1 MTKVYITDYIEKP
14 SVEKKILGKNLFT
27 QKILS
32 KVQKK
37 KVRVLLVWH
46 QRVDKNFLVDFPN
59 IKAVFRYGVGVDNI
73 DLAYLKKKNIFFRNN
88 VSYGVDE
95 VSDSAL
101 SLILNGCRS
110 THYYN
115 FFSKNYA
122 NSKWQE
128 NINPLVK
135 RVKKTTVG
143 IIGLGRIG
151 STLIQKL
158 NSIGFK
164 TSFYDPFK
172 GEEYEKIFST
182 KKYDNLDLFL
192 SSNNVISLHLPLNNK
207 TQNIVDENFIKKL
220 KKNSILINT
229 ARGKLFKDLDL
240 LIDPIKSNKISFLG
254 LDVLPDEPANPNSN
268 FIKKWKMN
276 DPTLAP
282 FVMINPHSAYFSKH
296 SFIEMREKAAINA
309 KNFLKSYKDKL

>member
-1 MTKVYITDYIEKP
+1 MTKVFITDYIESP
-14 SVEKKILGKNLFT
+14 SVERKILGKDLFT
-27 QKILS
+27 QKKLS
-32 KVQKK
+32 KIQKK
-37 KVRVLLVWH
+37 KVKVLLVWH
-46 QRVDKNFLVDFPN
+46 QRVDKNFLDDFPN
-59 IKAVFRYGVGVDNI
+59 VKAVFRYGVGVDNI
-73 DLAYLKKKNIFFRNN
+73 DLVYLNKKNIFFKNN

-115 FFSKNYA
+115 FFSKNYN

-128 NINPLVK
+128 NTNPFVK
-135 RVKKTTVG
+135 RAKKTTVG

-182 KKYDNLDLFL
+182 KKYDNLKLFL
-192 SSNNVISLHLPLNNK
+192 SSNDVISLHLPLNVK
-207 TQNIVDENFIKKL
+207 TQNLVDEDFIKNL
-220 KKNSILINT
+220 KNKSILINT
-229 ARGKLFKDLDL
+229 ARGKLIKDLDL
-240 LIDPIKSNKISFLG
+240 LIEPIKSNKITFLG
-254 LDVLPDEPANPNSN
+254 LDVLPDEPANPKSN
-268 FIKKWKMN
+268 FIKKWKSN

-282 FVMINPHSAYFSKH
+282 FVMINPHTAYFSKH
-296 SFIEMREKAAINA
+296 SFVEMREKAAINA
-309 KNFLKSYKDKL
+309 KNFIKEQNE